1 MNKIFKEGK
10 TTVVI
15 IAIIMLFGLGLFYSY
30 SKIADNKI
38 SDNPNLSQ
46 KMMINEQLAKLA
58 ELRNKN
64 SDALLTEEQ
73 KKIQLNELKSL
84 REQSQN

>member
-38 SDNPNLSQ
+38 SDDPIFL
-46 KMMINEQLAKLA
+46 
-58 ELRNKN
+58 
-64 SDALLTEEQ
+64 
-73 KKIQLNELKSL
+73 KK
-84 REQSQN
+84 R

>member
-1 MNKIFKEGK
+1 
-10 TTVVI
+10 
-15 IAIIMLFGLGLFYSY
+15 
-30 SKIADNKI
+30 
-38 SDNPNLSQ
+38 
-46 KMMINEQLAKLA
+46 MINEQLAKLA

-73 KKIQLNELKSL
+73 RKVQLNELKSL